1 MGREE
6 RRLKDHSKFLN
17 SISTLCHV
25 FRRVRLADG
34 ATIKILATPILK
46 YMQLLLEYNR
56 DDDIELFGSQVRD
69 YNLKLDAFIALVTVR
84 KMTLITRFNNECV
97 VYVAFKS

>member
-17 SISTLCHV
+17 SISTLCYV

-34 ATIKILATPILK
+34 ATIKILAIPVIK

-56 DDDIELFGSQVRD
+56 DDDIELFGSQVSQTIIDIEQIFNRS
-69 YNLKLDAFIALVTVR
+69 YNFMDA
-84 KMTLITRFNNECV
+84 
-97 VYVAFKS
+97 